1 MPNSQKKITA
11 GFILLDANSKLLKN
25 IEYKVT
31 TVTNEKEHHL
41 VKGKTNSKGATYEF
55 IKPVN
60 TNICLYVKIGT
71 KDFQK
76 VACLLLPSTEKSK
89 LKIRARISAILVDS
103 KLKKHGESPGSIK
116 RKDYQVIKGD
126 TLEGI
131 AKKFNTNV
139 AQLKRLNPKI
149 KSIHKIYEG
158 NWLKVPAQIGDV
170 SKETTDDSSPQSE
183 PTEPATV
190 DSESDIPIDSEQPW
204 YEEVWDSVKETADEA
219 DAMIDKAEEAIKQ
232 GQQKV
237 IDETIDAMESVTD
250 ASEKLYDTLFG
261 DKEDTTPSNTNPTQN
276 KGKVDEPKLDVKKET
291 GNNQKGNPVEQIT
304 YDSDTTV
311 YHNPSSG

>member
-1 MPNSQKKITA
+1 
-11 GFILLDANSKLLKN
+11 
-25 IEYKVT
+25 
-31 TVTNEKEHHL
+31 
-41 VKGKTNSKGATYEF
+41 
-55 IKPVN
+55 
-60 TNICLYVKIGT
+60 
-71 KDFQK
+71 
-76 VACLLLPSTEKSK
+76 
-89 LKIRARISAILVDS
+89 
-103 KLKKHGESPGSIK
+103 
-116 RKDYQVIKGD
+116 
-126 TLEGI
+126 
-131 AKKFNTNV
+131 
-139 AQLKRLNPKI
+139 
-149 KSIHKIYEG
+149 
-158 NWLKVPAQIGDV
+158 
-170 SKETTDDSSPQSE
+170 
-183 PTEPATV
+183 
-190 DSESDIPIDSEQPW
+190 PIDSEQPW